1 MRKGRIGRGISLAKS
16 SWAVIR
22 SHPSLMLFPVLGSI
36 AGVLAAGLLF
46 APGIAVLVADEKL
59 TWVLIRFG
67 VLAAYGLTFVALFF
81 SVGLAACANLALDGQ
96 EVSFGKGFA
105 VARSRTGVIA
115 GWALVQLTV
124 GLILNLIQS
133 LLSDQGG
140 VAAIFGAV
148 IQVIGRLAWAVASF
162 FVIPILALEGLG
174 PKAALKRS
182 VATIK
187 ERWGEGVVGSA
198 AIGIVTLPAI
208 IIAIAL
214 IFGAASLSDSN
225 APVALAMI
233 AVGVIVF
240 AAAVIFSSS
249 LTAVFRVALYRFAAD
264 GTVTG
269 GFEQQQLESAFVAKK
284 RR

>member
-1 MRKGRIGRGISLAKS
+1 
-16 SWAVIR
+16 
-22 SHPSLMLFPVLGSI
+22 MLFPVLGSI

-59 TWVLIRFG
+59 TWVLIPFG
-67 VLAAYGLTFVALFF
+67 LLAAYGLTFVALFF